1 MSITLIDR
9 RRLRLID
16 KRCERLGRESAALYH
31 RAVQAQMPLETLS
44 AVARLSSDIAAIH
57 NRVFTLR
64 YPKEGT
70 V

>member
-31 RAVQAQMPLETLS
+31 LAVQVRMPLETLS
-44 AVARLSSDIAAIH
+44 AVAALAVAIAAIR
-57 NRVFTLR
+57 NRAFALR
-64 YPKEGT
+64 YPTEAAT
-70 V
+70 